1 MEKGE
6 TKISTEYFPEAKE
19 IFYLR
24 KKILDWFDKNERKFP
39 WRETKDPFK
48 ILMAEMMLR
57 RTRAEQ
63 VKPVYN
69 NFIKKYKKIE
79 DLANADQKEI
89 DTILYPLG
97 LKWRSPA
104 FILVAKEVRAKYG
117 GEVPQD
123 REMLKKLT
131 GVGDYVA
138 GAVLSIAYDKKE
150 WIVDN
155 NVVRIFKRYFGI
167 ETSGEGRR
175 NKIIINLAKKY
186 IQSRN
191 PKKTN
196 LAILDFSAMV
206 CSSKAPLCKRCVLKH
221 KCFHFINLTKT
232 KL

>member
-1 MEKGE
+1 M
-6 TKISTEYFPEAKE
+6 
-19 IFYLR
+19 
-24 KKILDWFDKNERKFP
+24 DWFDKNERKFP

-63 VKPVYN
+63 VKPVYD
-69 NFIKKYKKIE
+69 NFFKKYKKIE
-79 DLANADQKEI
+79 DLANASQKEI

-104 FILVAKEVRAKYG
+104 FILVAREVRAKYG

-155 NVVRIFKRYFGI
+155 NVARIFKRYFGL
-167 ETSGEGRR
+167 ETLGEGRR
-175 NKIIINLAKKY
+175 NRKIINLAKKY

-191 PKKTN
+191 PKKSN

-206 CSSKAPLCKRCVLKH
+206 CTSRSPQCNICVLKH
-221 KCFHFINLTKT
+221 KCFYFKDLAVTKT
-232 KL
+232 